1 MKKITC
7 YTAFYVKEPFK
18 ESNLGAKAAHDFC
31 YYSTLRLWSV
41 TDDSFPFKDAHC
53 LTYSVRDDSQ
63 WETLRERLHERL
75 RKSKNII
82 LILSKDTK
90 DSRAL
95 HEELEY
101 GAKMLGLPIIV
112 VYPDMEPNEI
122 VKDSRLNTQML
133 QNYWDKLPILND
145 IMHCV
150 PSFHIPFKKDYI
162 ASAISDPDVN
172 VETKKE
178 ITKYFYKV

>member
-18 ESNLGAKAAHDFC
+18 ESNLGAKATHDFC

-41 TDDSFPFKDAHC
+41 TDDSFPFKDAHD

-63 WETLRERLHERL
+63 WDTLKERLHERL
-75 RKSKNII
+75 RKSSNII
-82 LILSKDTK
+82 LILSKDTNNSK
-90 DSRAL
+90 AL

-101 GAKMLGLPIIV
+101 GVKTLGMPVIVAYPDVEPDEIVKESGLNTELLQSYWDRLPII
-112 VYPDMEPNEI
+112 
-122 VKDSRLNTQML
+122 KDVMQL
-133 QNYWDKLPILND
+133 
-145 IMHCV
+145 V
-150 PSFHIPFKKDYI
+150 PTFHVPFKKDYI

-178 ITKYFYKV
+178 ITKYFYNV